1 MCVSVVGG
9 GNFFWSNFGGDRRVA
24 EFWCMVL
31 CGNDGMSE
39 RERER
44 ERTECLG
51 LGDDGEKFFFLIK
64 NDMERSNV

>member
-24 EFWCMVL
+24 EFWWLVL

-39 RERER
+39 RGERER
-44 ERTECLG
+44 ER
-51 LGDDGEKFFFLIK
+51 
-64 NDMERSNV
+64 ERGQSV